1 MPIGGLEHALS
12 RRKQGRIVRTSLWF
26 LATHPTLGRL
36 QPRFDV
42 LFVTPAAVVHLTN
55 AFSERGAW

>member
-1 MPIGGLEHALS
+1 MAGLEHALD
-12 RRKQGRIVRTSLWF
+12 RRKQGRILRTALWF
-26 LATHPTLGRL
+26 LETHPPYARL

-42 LFVTPAAVVHLTN
+42 LFVAESIVHLKD